1 MRDLYQVIQ
10 RRACYL
16 NARRPP
22 RNEVGEFAFTDALE
36 RFVDLDDK
44 REWPTVASRNGPLS
58 GPFFRGR
65 PPVGDNISLTLT
77 GDAAGPEW
85 RVGCL
90 KASYVGRQ
98 AVGARTWVGSTAPWM
113 MLRIEM

>member
-1 MRDLYQVIQ
+1 MLAGPHGMKLTSLRSRMRWSALWTWTTRQNGQ
-10 RRACYL
+10 QSRRAMNLY
-16 NARRPP
+16 R
-22 RNEVGEFAFTDALE
+22 AL
-36 RFVDLDDK
+36 
-44 REWPTVASRNGPLS
+44 
-58 GPFFRGR
+58 FFRGR

-77 GDAAGPEW
+77 GDAAEPEW